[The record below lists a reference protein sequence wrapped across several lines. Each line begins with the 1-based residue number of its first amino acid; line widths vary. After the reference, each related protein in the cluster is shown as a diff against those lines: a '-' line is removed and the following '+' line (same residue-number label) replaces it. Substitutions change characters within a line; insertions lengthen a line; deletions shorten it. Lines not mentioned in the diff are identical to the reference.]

1 DVMYLAQSTDGTNTT
16 LYVINTTTNPL
27 SYDAIGVESDV
38 RYNAMGLRVAD
49 GYIYALPNASNQLLK
64 ISADGT
70 YENLGAVDGLPLASY
85 NSGEMDDAD
94 NFYVMSTTGSTT
106 SDKMYNIDIA
116 AMSATEID
124 LTSSINPSDIAYSPF
139 D

>member
-1 DVMYLAQSTDGTNTT
+1 
-16 LYVINTTTNPL
+16 
-27 SYDAIGVESDV
+27 
-38 RYNAMGLRVAD
+38 GLRVAD

-139 D
+139 DGLLYGVNNDGRLISIDPSTGTVTFRSEEH